1 MSLGLGQLFYVL
13 LCFINA
19 VAVLSED
26 RFLAK
31 IGWNAQSDA
40 GFGSDQT
47 QSIKSKMVNLISAVR
62 TLMRSKFRLKMD
74 SKKKRKM
81 LKLNI
86 FVVVPLIA
94 INIIVIIYE
103 IILG

>member
-1 MSLGLGQLFYVL
+1 MPLGLGQLFYVF

-31 IGWNAQSDA
+31 IGWNAQTDA

-47 QSIKSKMVNLISAVR
+47 QSVKSKMVNLISAVR
-62 TLMRSKFRLKMD
+62 TLMR
-74 SKKKRKM
+74 
-81 LKLNI
+81 I
-86 FVVVPLIA
+86 PLIA